1 MKKLESFLHPE
12 LGNHNYGQIT
22 TDNFLLLS
30 QIKRLKAWVKLQAEK
45 SLWSLT
51 QTWKL
56 FTASTMLF
64 KLPEPKGND
73 DQKAVT

>member
-30 QIKRLKAWVKLQAEK
+30 QIKRLKAWVKLQAER
-45 SLWSLT
+45 
-51 QTWKL
+51 
-56 FTASTMLF
+56 ASGASRR
-64 KLPEPKGND
+64 PESYL
-73 DQKAVT
+73 QQAQRS